1 MDEQNNKEN
10 VATTDTG
17 ATGMNLGGQA
27 ASAPMVTGND
37 ERIAEL
43 TRELQSARVEAGRV
57 KALSQQLKAKD
68 EEIASLK
75 SQLETLKSANRDF
88 MAELP
93 EDMRE
98 VADPTQLK
106 ATGIIM
112 EKLLRERDEAQRERD
127 QRREQEAQK
136 IRQDEFYAR
145 IRNAYPDFLRD
156 TNPGGD
162 KQAAWEKFLQTYFP
176 SVNAAVQ
183 TCNFEAISNII
194 QLFYREI
201 GVSVNRNPGTTIT
214 PKPGFSDGGAPGGEG
229 HVYSFAEYQAALEKA
244 GSDYREGRIDQ
255 AKYRALR
262 AELDGALN
270 SGRVK
275 MG

>member
-1 MDEQNNKEN
+1 MDETNNKEN

-17 ATGMNLGGQA
+17 VTGMNLGGQA

-57 KALSQQLKAKD
+57 KALSQQLKARD
-68 EEIASLK
+68 DEIASLK
-75 SQLETLKSANRDF
+75 SQLETLKNANRDF
-88 MAELP
+88 MADLP

-98 VADPTQLK
+98 VADPAQMK
-106 ATGIIM
+106 ATGFIV

-127 QRREQEAQK
+127 QRREQEAME
-136 IRQDEFYAR
+136 IRKREFYAR
-145 IRNAYPDFLRD
+145 LEREFPGFLQA

-162 KQAAWEKFLQTYFP
+162 KQAAWEKFLQTYYP
-176 SVNAAVQ
+176 SVNTAAQ

-201 GVSVNRNPGTTIT
+201 GVPVNRNPGTTVT
-214 PKPGFSDGGAPGGEG
+214 PTPGFSDGGAPGGEG